1 MANTRLEKVRAALA
15 ERNLDAVLVYKP
27 ENRAYL
33 SGFTGTAGWLLITPA
48 KAWLITDFRYAE
60 QAATQAPAFEVIKPE
75 STVAALL
82 ATLCEQH
89 QINRLGIEGDYVTVD
104 DYSAYEQ
111 ALGERD
117 LVSIAG
123 TIETLRMIK
132 DEAELTLMR
141 RAAAIADETFSH
153 ILSYIKPGVAE
164 RDIAVE
170 MEYKMKKL
178 GAEGL
183 AFDIIIASGVRS
195 AMPHGVASDKQIAAG
210 ELVTLDFGAIYQGY
224 CSDMT
229 RTVMVGEPSA
239 QQREIY
245 AIVLE
250 AEKRGVAATRAGIN
264 GKELDEVCRGYI
276 REHGYAEAF
285 GHSTGHGVGRYIHE
299 GPKLSVR
306 GETDLLKPGMVV
318 TIEPGIYLSGW
329 GGVRIEDM
337 VLVQEN
343 GCESFSKSPR
353 ELKIL

>member
-1 MANTRLEKVRAALA
+1 MANTRLDKVRAALA

-33 SGFTGTAGWLLITPA
+33 SGFTGTAGWLLITLA

-82 ATLCEQH
+82 ATLCEQE
-89 QINRLGIEGDYVTVD
+89 QIDRLGIEGDYVTVD
-104 DYSAYEQ
+104 DYRAYEQ

-117 LVSIAG
+117 LVSMAG

-141 RAAAIADETFSH
+141 RAAAIADETFTH

-183 AFDIIIASGVRS
+183 AFDIIVASGVRS
-195 AMPHGVASDKQIAAG
+195 AMPHGVASDKKIGAG
-210 ELVTLDFGAIYQGY
+210 ELVTLDFGAVYRGY

-245 AIVLE
+245 GIVLE
-250 AEKRGVAATRAGIN
+250 AEERGVAATRAGIN
-264 GKELDEVCRGYI
+264 GKDLDEVCRGYI
-276 REHGYAEAF
+276 REHGHAEAF

-306 GETDLLKPGMVV
+306 GEKDLLKPGMVV

-343 GCESFSKSPR
+343 GCESFSKSSR